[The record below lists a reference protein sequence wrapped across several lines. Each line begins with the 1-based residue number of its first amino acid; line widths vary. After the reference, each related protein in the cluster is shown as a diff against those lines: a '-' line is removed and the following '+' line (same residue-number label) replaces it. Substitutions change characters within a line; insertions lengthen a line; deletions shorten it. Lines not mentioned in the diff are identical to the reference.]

1 VHDLAL
7 VGTIFASGG
16 GATAAR
22 ILAARAQHGMLVAGE
37 LSALQLTFLRSFRAA
52 LLVCAACAAI
62 GIGTALV
69 RGVVFPTSL
78 SVVEKKPCIA

>member
-1 VHDLAL
+1 
-7 VGTIFASGG
+7 
-16 GATAAR
+16 
-22 ILAARAQHGMLVAGE
+22 MLVAGE